1 MNPLES
7 HLTNLSRRSF
17 LGLTGLGLGGIAA
30 RSLLAADAP
39 VPLLGSV
46 PTRAEY
52 PHFAPRA
59 KRVIYLFQSGGPSH
73 IDLFD
78 HKPALERLH
87 GSELP
92 DSVRRGQRLT
102 GMTSGQGALP
112 VCKSLAEFRQR
123 GQSGQWIS
131 ELLPYTAKVADHLA
145 VIRSMHT
152 EAINHDPGITFINT
166 GSQFPGMP
174 SMGSWVSYGL
184 GSINQNLPAYVV
196 LVSQGS
202 GKNPGQPIFSRLW
215 GSGFLPSSHQGVQFR
230 SGKDPVLFL
239 NDPAGVARG
248 DRRAMLDDLAAL
260 NQARHQ
266 QMGDPE
272 ILTRI
277 SQYEMAFRMQAS
289 APELADLSGEP
300 ESTFALYGEDA
311 RRPGTFAYNCL
322 LARRMAERG
331 VRFTQL
337 FHRGWDNHDNLPV
350 HLANQCRDTD
360 RASAALVSDLQQRG
374 LLEDTLVIWGGEFG
388 RTVYSQGA
396 LGSGRDH
403 HGRCFSMWLAGG
415 GIKPGTSYGL
425 TDDYSYNIL
434 ENPVHV
440 RDLNATILHCLGFD
454 HNRFTFRFQGLN
466 QKLTGVEPAKVVSG
480 VLG

>member
-1 MNPLES
+1 MNS
-7 HLTNLSRRSF
+7 YNRRSF
-17 LGLTGLGLGGIAA
+17 LGLTGLGLGTIAA
-30 RSLLAADAP
+30 RSLLAADLEI
-39 VPLLGSV
+39 PLGTVASM
-46 PTRAEY
+46 PAHNS
-52 PHFAPRA
+52 HFAPTA

-78 HKPALERLH
+78 YKPELEKVH
-87 GSELP
+87 GKDLP
-92 DSVRRGQRLT
+92 ESVRQGQRLT
-102 GMTSGQGALP
+102 GMTSGQKTLP
-112 VCKSLAEFRQR
+112 VCKSLGKFAQH
-123 GQSGQWIS
+123 GQSGQWMS
-131 ELLPYTAKVADHLA
+131 DFLPYTSKVSDHLT

-166 GSQFPGMP
+166 GSQFPGLP

-184 GSINQNLPAYVV
+184 GTMNENLPAYVV
-196 LVSQGS
+196 LTSQGT

-239 NDPAGVARG
+239 NDPAGLSRG
-248 DRRAMLDDLAAL
+248 DRREMLDDLSGL
-260 NQARHQ
+260 NHLRHAE
-266 QMGDPE
+266 MGDPE

-277 SQYEMAFRMQAS
+277 SQYEMAFRMQTS
-289 APELADLSGEP
+289 APELADLSDEP
-300 ESTFALYGEDA
+300 ESVFALYGEDA
-311 RRPGTFAYNCL
+311 RIPGTFAYNCL

-337 FHRGWDNHDNLPV
+337 FHRGWDQHDNLPV

-360 RASAALVSDLQQRG
+360 QASAALITDLAQRG

-403 HGRCFSMWLAGG
+403 HGRCFSMWVAGG
-415 GIKPGTSYGL
+415 GINPGTSYGI
-425 TDDYSYNIL
+425 TDDYSYNIVD
-434 ENPVHV
+434 NPVHI
-440 RDLNATILHCLGFD
+440 RDLNATILHCLGMD

-466 QKLTGVEPAKVVSG
+466 QKPTGVQPATVVKG
-480 VLG
+480 ILA